1 MNNYILRTTIGLTL
15 LVTAGSVLAAPMLLN
30 SDRAQYEVKVQ
41 CKADKS
47 AVDDF
52 IEGNGLLE
60 LDTGP
65 CKIRLGTIEVLV
77 RDGETAEI
85 RNGKLALQ

>member
-1 MNNYILRTTIGLTL
+1 MNNYMMRTTIGLSL
-15 LVTAGSVLAAPMLLN
+15 LLSAGSVIAAPMLLN

-41 CKADKS
+41 CKADK
-47 AVDDF
+47 APIDDF

-60 LDTGP
+60 LETGP